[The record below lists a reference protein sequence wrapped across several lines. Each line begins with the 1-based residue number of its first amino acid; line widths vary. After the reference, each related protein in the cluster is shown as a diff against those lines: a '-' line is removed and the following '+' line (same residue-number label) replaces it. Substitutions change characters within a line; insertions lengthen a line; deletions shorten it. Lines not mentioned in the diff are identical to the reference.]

1 MSPERSSYEISFEEI
16 ISNAKERMLLDGKIE
31 PILVIESSK
40 SLVIV
45 PLQDMPETH
54 GERIGLMRFLGQFT
68 AKSGK
73 VNQLQQ
79 VFMVTEGW
87 MSKATKSK
95 PSKMRPSQDPNRKEV
110 LIISGIQMRER
121 KKHLKLFEILRDSN
135 EHVVSLEGFFPNE
148 KQDESVEIP
157 LLEAFVYG
165 FQMAFQTKYN

>member
-16 ISNAKERMLLDGKIE
+16 ISNAKEKMLLDGKIE

-54 GERIGLMRFLGQFT
+54 GERIGLMRFLGQVT
-68 AKSGK
+68 AKSGR

-87 MSKATKSK
+87 MIKANEDEHVKT
-95 PSKMRPSQDPNRKEV
+95 RPSEDPNRKEV
-110 LIISGIQMRER
+110 LIISGMQMRER

-135 EHVVSLEGFFPNE
+135 ERVVGLEGFSPDA
-148 KQDESVEIP
+148 KKYESVEIP

-165 FQMAFQTKYN
+165 FNMAFQTKYN